1 MQGRGHDVLG
11 LAVHPV
17 RELAGPRWPPRGEEL
32 IAAPAQQHGLGAQR
46 LLQRDPGRLVAAPV
60 ANTADPAA
68 VPEALVTGRVLDD
81 AVEGDV
87 LANDD
92 LSHVGSS
99 LMALPAAADAGTAA
113 P

>member
-1 MQGRGHDVLG
+1 
-11 LAVHPV
+11 
-17 RELAGPRWPPRGEEL
+17 
-32 IAAPAQQHGLGAQR
+32 
-46 LLQRDPGRLVAAPV
+46 
-60 ANTADPAA
+60 
-68 VPEALVTGRVLDD
+68 VPEALVTGRVMDD

-99 LMALPAAADAGTAA
+99 LMALPAATDAGTAA